1 MYQITHLSQIT
12 LVDKY
17 NVPIPRYTSYP
28 TVPFWQDN
36 MIDNDDWKSQINKAI
51 IANKTKEGV
60 SIYIHLPFCEQL
72 CTYCGCNKR
81 ITKNHLVEKIYIA
94 ALLKEWTHY
103 KTIFNNNLLIRELH
117 LGGGTPT
124 FFSPE
129 NLDYLLNKMFENVS
143 IHSNYEFSFEGHP
156 NNTSKEHLQVLYNL
170 GFRRVSFGVQ
180 DLDEKVQIAINRI
193 QPFEKTQQV
202 TNWARE
208 IGYESVNFDLI
219 YGLPFQTLDSIN
231 NTIHKVVQLLP
242 NRIAFYSY
250 AHVPWTKKSQR
261 AYDENDLPKG
271 KDKYAL
277 YELGKKLL
285 IEAGYEDVGMDHF
298 ALKKDN
304 LLISKQQGKLH
315 RNFMGYTTT
324 NTEVLIGLGVSAIS
338 DVFYGFRQ
346 NYKTVE
352 EYYEAVNSNNLPIH
366 RGINVSEEDIIYRK
380 HILNIACKG
389 KTNWENEIELTP
401 LMEMQLNDLQN
412 DGLIYWSKTQLEVTP
427 LGWSFLRNICAVFDK
442 KMNDSKSNQPN
453 DTPKFSQAV

>member
-1 MYQITHLSQIT
+1 MLPFT
-12 LVDKY
+12 LIDKY

-28 TVPFWQDN
+28 TVPYWKDGLTDN
-36 MIDNDDWKSQINKAI
+36 ADWTQQIQKAI
-51 IANKTKEGV
+51 QANKTEEGI
-60 SIYIHLPFCEQL
+60 SLYLHLPFCEQL

-81 ITKNHLVEKIYIA
+81 ITKNHSVETIYID
-94 ALLKEWTHY
+94 ALLKEWVHY
-103 KTIFNNNLLIRELH
+103 KNIFGNNLLIRELH

-129 NLDYLLNKMFENVS
+129 NLVYLMTELFKDVK
-143 IHSNYEFSFEGHP
+143 IHPEPEFSFEGHP
-156 NNTSKEHLQVLYNL
+156 NNTTKEHLQSLYNI

-180 DLDEKVQIAINRI
+180 DLDKKVQVAINRV
-193 QPFEKTQQV
+193 QPFEKTKQV
-202 TNWARE
+202 TEWARE

-219 YGLPFQTLDSIN
+219 YGLPFQTID
-231 NTIHKVVQLLP
+231 TIRQTIETVITLKP

-277 YELGKKLL
+277 YELGKELFVS
-285 IEAGYEDVGMDHF
+285 AGYTDVGMDHF
-298 ALKKDN
+298 ALEGDG
-304 LLISKQQGKLH
+304 LLISKQNGLLH

-352 EYYEAVNSNNLPIH
+352 EYYEAVNNGLLPVH
-366 RGINVSEEDIIYRK
+366 RGINVSEEDILYRK

-389 KTNWENEIELTP
+389 KTDWTNEIALTP
-401 LMEMQLNDLQN
+401 LMENQLNDLQR
-412 DGLIYWSKTQLEVTP
+412 DGLIAWESSQLQVTQ

-442 KMNDSKSNQPN
+442 KMNDDKLNPKQ

>member
-1 MYQITHLSQIT
+1 MLPFALI
-12 LVDKY
+12 DKY

-28 TVPFWQDN
+28 TVPFWKDGLLDN
-36 MIDNDDWKSQINKAI
+36 ADWKLQIEKAI
-51 IANKTKEGV
+51 QYNKTKEGI
-60 SIYIHLPFCEQL
+60 SLYIHLPFCEQL

-81 ITKNHLVEKIYIA
+81 ITKNHSVETIYID
-94 ALLKEWTHY
+94 ALLKEWKMY
-103 KTIFNNNLLIRELH
+103 KTIFGDDIVIRELH

-129 NLDYLLNKMFENVS
+129 NLVFLMTELFKDVK
-143 IHSNYEFSFEGHP
+143 IHSEKEFSFEGHP
-156 NNTSKEHLQVLYNL
+156 NNTTKEHLQSLYNI

-180 DLDEKVQIAINRI
+180 DLNVKVQTAINRI
-193 QPFEKTQQV
+193 QPFEKTKQV
-202 TNWARE
+202 TDWARE

-219 YGLPFQTLDSIN
+219 YGLPFQTIE
-231 NTIHKVVQLLP
+231 TIKETIETVIQLQP

-277 YELGKKLL
+277 YELGKQLFTD
-285 IEAGYEDVGMDHF
+285 ANYTDVGMDHF
-298 ALKKDN
+298 ALENDG
-304 LLISKQQGKLH
+304 LLISKQKGLLH

-324 NTEVLIGLGVSAIS
+324 NTEVLVGLGVSAIS

-352 EYYEAVNSNNLPIH
+352 EYYQAINENTIPIH
-366 RGINVSEEDIIYRK
+366 RGINVNDEDILYRK

-389 KTNWENEIELTP
+389 KTDWKNDFELTSF
-401 LMEMQLNDLQN
+401 MKDQLNDLQK
-412 DGLIYWSKTQLEVTP
+412 DGLVEWNDSQLEVTN

-442 KMNDSKSNQPN
+442 KMNDNKHQQSTAPQ
-453 DTPKFSQAV
+453 FSQAV

>member
-1 MYQITHLSQIT
+1 MLPFVLI
-12 LVDKY
+12 DKY

-28 TVPFWQDN
+28 TVPFWKDDLTDN
-36 MIDNDDWKSQINKAI
+36 EDWQQQIQKAI
-51 IANKTKEGV
+51 QAKKTEQGI
-60 SIYIHLPFCEQL
+60 SLYIHLPFCEQL

-81 ITKNHLVEKIYIA
+81 ITKNHSVETVYID
-94 ALLKEWTHY
+94 ALLKEWKMY
-103 KTIFNNNLLIRELH
+103 KTIFGDAFIIRELH

-129 NLDYLLNKMFENVS
+129 NLVFLLTELFKDVK
-143 IHSNYEFSFEGHP
+143 IHPEKEFSFEGHP
-156 NNTSKEHLQVLYNL
+156 NNTTKEHLQSLYNI

-180 DLDEKVQIAINRI
+180 DLNEKVQIAINRI
-193 QPFEKTQQV
+193 QPFEKTKQV

-208 IGYESVNFDLI
+208 VGYESVNFDLI
-219 YGLPFQTLDSIN
+219 YGLPFQTKE
-231 NTIHKVVQLLP
+231 TIKETIETVIQLQP

-271 KDKYAL
+271 KDKYEL
-277 YELGKKLL
+277 YELGKQLFTDAK
-285 IEAGYEDVGMDHF
+285 YTDVGMDHF
-298 ALKKDN
+298 ALENDG
-304 LLISKQQGKLH
+304 LLISKQNGLLH

-338 DVFYGFRQ
+338 DVFFGFRQ

-352 EYYEAVNSNNLPIH
+352 EYYKAINENTIPIH
-366 RGINVSEEDIIYRK
+366 RGINVSDEDILYRK

-389 KTNWENEIELTP
+389 KTSWKNEFELTSFMKD
-401 LMEMQLNDLQN
+401 LLNDLQQ
-412 DGLIYWSKTQLEVTP
+412 DGLIEWNDSQLTVTN

-442 KMNDSKSNQPN
+442 KMNDNKTLQTT
-453 DTPKFSQAV
+453 TPKFSQAV

>member
-1 MYQITHLSQIT
+1 MLPFALI
-12 LVDKY
+12 DKY

-28 TVPFWQDN
+28 TVPFWKDDLTDN
-36 MIDNDDWKSQINKAI
+36 EDWKQQIQKAI
-51 IANKTKEGV
+51 QTNKTAEGI
-60 SIYIHLPFCEQL
+60 SLYIHLPFCEQL

-81 ITKNHLVEKIYIA
+81 ITKNHSVETVYID
-94 ALLKEWTHY
+94 ALLKEWNLY
-103 KTIFNNNLLIRELH
+103 KAIFGDELVIRELH

-124 FFSPE
+124 FFSAE
-129 NLDYLLNKMFENVS
+129 NLVFLMTELFKDVK
-143 IHSNYEFSFEGHP
+143 IHPEKEFSFEGHP
-156 NNTSKEHLQVLYNL
+156 NNTTKEHLQSLYNI
-170 GFRRVSFGVQ
+170 GVRRVSFGVQ
-180 DLDEKVQIAINRI
+180 DLNLKVQTAINRI
-193 QPFEKTQQV
+193 QPFEKTKQV
-202 TNWARE
+202 TDWARE

-219 YGLPFQTLDSIN
+219 YGLPFQTID
-231 NTIHKVVQLLP
+231 TIKETIETVIKLQP

-277 YELGKKLL
+277 YELGKQLFTD
-285 IEAGYEDVGMDHF
+285 ANYTDVGMDHF
-298 ALKKDN
+298 ALENDG
-304 LLISKQQGKLH
+304 LLISKQKGLLH

-352 EYYEAVNSNNLPIH
+352 EYYKAINENTLPIH
-366 RGINVSEEDIIYRK
+366 RGINASDEDILYRK

-389 KTNWENEIELTP
+389 KTDWKDEIEITSF
-401 LMEMQLNDLQN
+401 MENQLNDLQK
-412 DGLIYWSKTQLEVTP
+412 DGLISWNDTQLEVTN

-442 KMNDSKSNQPN
+442 KMNDSKHQKSA
-453 DTPKFSQAV
+453 TPQFSQAV